1 MGFKNKREITL
12 VWALLIFAV
21 IPIATILSIFPLGVP
36 HEKRVNPNIVNGM
49 ITVSGLIFAF
59 QPIIFKLKKKGFYRI
74 LFLAIF
80 SVEGLI
86 LGLTG
91 YYYALNGLNYGYLT
105 GDTLELVA
113 SSLFFNISMSTYFV
127 LVDLATQTE
136 DPGSCTK

>member
-1 MGFKNKREITL
+1 MGFKNNRQIYL
-12 VWALLIFAV
+12 VWALLIFTV

-127 LVDLATQTE
+127 LVDFVTQTE
-136 DPGSCTK
+136 EELKL

>member
-36 HEKRVNPNIVNGM
+36 HEKKINPNIVNGM

-59 QPIIFKLKKKGFYRI
+59 QPIIFKIKKKEFYRI

-113 SSLFFNISMSTYFV
+113 TSLFFNISMSTYFV
-127 LVDLATQTE
+127 LVDLVTQTE
-136 DPGSCTK
+136 EELKL

>member
-127 LVDLATQTE
+127 LVDFVTQTE
-136 DPGSCTK
+136 EELKL

>member
-91 YYYALNGLNYGYLT
+91 YYYALNGLNNGYLT

-127 LVDLATQTE
+127 LVDFVTQTE
-136 DPGSCTK
+136 EELKL